1 MVSKGPTAGSHV
13 LSEISHVLG
22 AREARVHIHTGRAV
36 GVRAH
41 GGVLARKFAGHE
53 AGDKQPMIETA
64 RNRSTF
70 CS

>member
-13 LSEISHVLG
+13 LSEISRVLG
-22 AREARVHIHTGRAV
+22 AREARVHIHTGGAI

-53 AGDKQPMIETA
+53 AGD
-64 RNRSTF
+64 
-70 CS
+70 